1 MSKHKH
7 LKVTLVR
14 SLNKALPNHKATAKG
29 LGLRRI
35 RHTVTV
41 LDNDC
46 NRGMVQN
53 IIHLLAVE
61 EV

>member
-1 MSKHKH
+1 MSKQKF
-7 LKVTLVR
+7 LKVTLLR
-14 SLNKALPNHKATAKG
+14 SLNAALPNHKATAKG

-41 LDNDC
+41 LDNAC
-46 NRGMVQN
+46 TRGMVQN
-53 IIHLLAVE
+53 IIHLLSVE